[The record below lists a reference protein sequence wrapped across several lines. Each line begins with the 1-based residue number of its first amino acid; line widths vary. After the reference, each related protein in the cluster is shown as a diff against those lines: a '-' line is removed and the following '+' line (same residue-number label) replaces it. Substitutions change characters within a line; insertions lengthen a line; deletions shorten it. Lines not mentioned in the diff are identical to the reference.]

1 MARRTQRRTQGP
13 AGRGNGDAL
22 SSFLAS
28 VDRFVETVSAQALA
42 AAGTG
47 DQQLIIR
54 STGESLV
61 AQTRRLTDYVR
72 EVAAGT
78 SPVQRRELDQFLRV
92 QDGDALV
99 ERALAVSE
107 QVLSGKAGPVTPGF
121 FSWLDEHIHTLKKI
135 ILEILWLIFHG
146 HIPLWILI
154 ILLIID
160 ELINLLKTLTGG
172 VFGLRM
178 SEVAD
183 EASRAEVNFLREITA
198 LAALRGAQFSRR
210 TNDDEALS

>member
-1 MARRTQRRTQGP
+1 
-13 AGRGNGDAL
+13 
-22 SSFLAS
+22 
-28 VDRFVETVSAQALA
+28 
-42 AAGTG
+42 GTG

-107 QVLSGKAGPVTPGF
+107 QVLSGKAGPVTPAF
-121 FSWLDEHIHTLKKI
+121 FSWLNEPIHTLKQI
-135 ILEILWLIFHG
+135 ILDIQWLIFHG

-154 ILLIID
+154 NLLIID

>member
-13 AGRGNGDAL
+13 AGRGDGDAL

-178 SEVAD
+178 SEVA
-183 EASRAEVNFLREITA
+183 
-198 LAALRGAQFSRR
+198 
-210 TNDDEALS
+210 